1 MSNYLGDL
9 NRAPIGLKIKR
20 LNKSLIL
27 LTAIAS
33 FLGAFMLYGAAD
45 GNVYPWAGPHLARY
59 FMGLGLLLFFAFTP
73 LSIIYKLIHPLH
85 IIGIILLI
93 LTALTGVTK
102 KGSERWLNLG
112 FMQFQPSEII
122 KITVILSL
130 AKFYHE
136 AYKKRIHPALHVLI
150 PIAIF
155 GIPAILV
162 LKQPD
167 LGTALKVIFV
177 GVTIMFLSGVRMM
190 FFNLSMLGVLLTLPL
205 IWLGMRPYQRGRVL
219 TFLDPERDP
228 LGKGYH
234 ITQAKIALGSGGA
247 YGRGYMQGT
256 QSKLEFLPEKHT
268 DFAFTAFGEQ
278 FGFVGGLCLLGLF
291 TAIIANTMLMA
302 MKVRHIYGKLLI
314 GGAAANF
321 FFYVFINMGMVS
333 GILPVVGVPLP
344 FISYGGTAMI
354 TIMISFGLVMNAF
367 IHDPD

>member
-20 LNKSLIL
+20 LNVSLIL
-27 LTAIAS
+27 LTGAAT

-45 GNVYPWAGPHLARY
+45 GSLTPWAGAHLARY
-59 FMGLGLLLFFAFTP
+59 FMGLGLLLFFAFIP

-85 IIGIILLI
+85 ILSIVLLI
-93 LTALTGVTK
+93 LTALIGVTK

-112 FMQFQPSEII
+112 FMQFQPSEIT
-122 KITVILSL
+122 KVTVILSL

-136 AYKKRIHPALHVLI
+136 AYKHRIHPALHVII
-150 PIAIF
+150 PLLIF
-155 GIPAILV
+155 GIPAVLV

-177 GVTIMFLSGVRMM
+177 GVTIMFLSGIRWL
-190 FFNLSMLGVLLTLPL
+190 FFNLSALGVLISMPL
-205 IWLGMRPYQRGRVL
+205 IWIGMRPYQKGRVM

-234 ITQAKIALGSGGA
+234 ISQAKIALGSGGM
-247 YGRGYMQGT
+247 YGRGYMEGT

-278 FGFVGGLCLLGLF
+278 FGFIGGICLLGLLS
-291 TAIIANTMLMA
+291 AIVANMMLMA
-302 MKVRHIYGKLLI
+302 TKVRHIYGKLVI
-314 GGAAANF
+314 AGSAANF
-321 FFYVFINMGMVS
+321 FFYIFINMGMVT
-333 GILPVVGVPLP
+333 GLLPVVGVPLP
-344 FISYGGTAMI
+344 FISYGGTVML
-354 TIMISFGLVMNAF
+354 TLMISLGLCMNAF